1 MKKIIKP
8 FYLIYGLSLSLTIAT
23 AQTKPTIKEVPAK
36 MTRSL
41 DGKELFRQF
50 CAVCH
55 GVDAKG
61 GGPAAAALKRA
72 PSDLT
77 QISRK
82 HEGKFP
88 SLPVKV
94 AITGGDNIVT
104 VLSTGLSTGVAGA
117 AGTMTVTPATGL
129 IDGQSV
135 HVVASGLA
143 ANAGAY
149 MEQCVTGHGIEGCD
163 QSSTTFDHGPWQF
176 AGGVSV
182 PVKGWP

>member
-61 GGPAAAALKRA
+61 GGPAAAALKRP

-94 AITGGDNIVT
+94 AITGGDNIMEHGT
-104 VLSTGLSTGVAGA
+104 REMPMWGSVLSETGQQMA
-117 AGTMTVTPATGL
+117 M
-129 IDGQSV
+129 GQMRIQ
-135 HVVASGLA
+135 ALLE
-143 ANAGAY
+143 Y
-149 MEQCVTGHGIEGCD
+149 LEQI
-163 QSSTTFDHGPWQF
+163 Q
-176 AGGVSV
+176 A
-182 PVKGWP
+182 K